1 MDMKIALV
9 SGSPRSGT
17 SAMMRL
23 LGKSGVPLFFL
34 EESRPADENNPLGYF
49 ENPLARQTIYISRN
63 ADEYINAIHGKL
75 SKLAMSKFIINL
87 PLDHTYYIIWMER
100 DPMESAIS
108 LSKFKYFKE
117 GKYNIDQVAYE
128 ISQDRNMALLYTN
141 MNKNNFNVLKVPMHN
156 LSDYISIAKEHIS
169 PTIEI

>member
-1 MDMKIALV
+1 MKIALV

-17 SAMMRL
+17 SAIMRL
-23 LGKSGVPLFFL
+23 LGESGIPLLFL

-49 ENPLARQTIYISRN
+49 ESPLARKTLYISQN
-63 ADEYINAIHGKL
+63 IDEYIKSIHGKL

-108 LSKFKYFKE
+108 LSKFKHFKE
-117 GKYNIDQVAYE
+117 NQYSTNQIAYE
-128 ISQDRNMALLYTN
+128 ISQDRNMALLYMS
-141 MNKNNFNVLKVPMHN
+141 MNKNNFNILKVPMKN
-156 LSDYISIAKEHIS
+156 LSDYIAIAKKHIS
-169 PTIEI
+169 PAIEI

>member
-1 MDMKIALV
+1 MKIALV

-108 LSKFKYFKE
+108 LSKFKSFLHMFGSICELLFSLFCFDPFKSYILVMNYF
-117 GKYNIDQVAYE
+117 
-128 ISQDRNMALLYTN
+128 T
-141 MNKNNFNVLKVPMHN
+141 
-156 LSDYISIAKEHIS
+156 
-169 PTIEI
+169 